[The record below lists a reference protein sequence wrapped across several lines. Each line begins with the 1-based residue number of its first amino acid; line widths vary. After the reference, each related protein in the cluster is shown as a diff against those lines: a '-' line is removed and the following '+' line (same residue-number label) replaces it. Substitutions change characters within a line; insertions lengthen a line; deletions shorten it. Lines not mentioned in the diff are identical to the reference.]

1 MINTF
6 CHSYLLSTFPTLS
19 KMVDQNL
26 ERSLKYFRKYGGLAS
41 RYHSLIIRPKLS
53 RSIDQHNCLTLTPYS
68 TTPVGTVSSK
78 KNKKKLGSLENMG

>member
-1 MINTF
+1 
-6 CHSYLLSTFPTLS
+6 
-19 KMVDQNL
+19 MVDQNL

-78 KNKKKLGSLENMG
+78 KKTKKKLGSLENMGWHLNELEMQIEQHLG